1 MVLEHS
7 WFILQHPFIRDAC
20 DRKPLLDLLAEF
32 KAEII
37 NEEEMDIE
45 EEVRK
50 GSTWPDQ
57 LTLVDFLIPQLAHNL
72 IDIQTWHQCYIL
84 SKTYKTHT
92 IYYLLGQISTRV
104 HLRRPLSYVY

>member
-1 MVLEHS
+1 MRKLVVKHL
-7 WFILQHPFIRDAC
+7 WFFFQHPFIRDAC

-50 GSTWPDQ
+50 GSFSRTNTEPDQ
-57 LTLVDFLIPQLAHNL
+57 FTLFAFFDP
-72 IDIQTWHQCYIL
+72 D
-84 SKTYKTHT
+84 
-92 IYYLLGQISTRV
+92 
-104 HLRRPLSYVY
+104 

>member
-1 MVLEHS
+1 M
-7 WFILQHPFIRDAC
+7 FQHPFIRDAC

-50 GSTWPDQ
+50 KAQ
-57 LTLVDFLIPQLAHNL
+57 NAN
-72 IDIQTWHQCYIL
+72 
-84 SKTYKTHT
+84 
-92 IYYLLGQISTRV
+92 IS
-104 HLRRPLSYVY
+104 HH

>member
-1 MVLEHS
+1 MVARVQRFLEAVSSERCQQKAIGPRIAQGITES
-7 WFILQHPFIRDAC
+7 WFEFSLKTVFFQHPFIRDAC

-50 GSTWPDQ
+50 GLICEHPQFPTNVSDPF
-57 LTLVDFLIPQLAHNL
+57 TLVAFVIPH
-72 IDIQTWHQCYIL
+72 
-84 SKTYKTHT
+84 
-92 IYYLLGQISTRV
+92 
-104 HLRRPLSYVY
+104 

>member
-1 MVLEHS
+1 MRKQFENTHESL
-7 WFILQHPFIRDAC
+7 FQHPFIRDAC

-50 GSTWPDQ
+50 KAQMANTSP
-57 LTLVDFLIPQLAHNL
+57 H
-72 IDIQTWHQCYIL
+72 
-84 SKTYKTHT
+84 
-92 IYYLLGQISTRV
+92 
-104 HLRRPLSYVY
+104 